1 MVDSRYVKSKHLYPF
16 IPPGN
21 MPIPPVKENTQ
32 TFNAGTVTIG
42 VEYRVLTDALVA
54 AMGKKA
60 APEIGSL
67 DDAGVSIHV
76 FVKAPD
82 GDLERLRF
90 DCFEKEPHYH
100 YISWK
105 KSYNDHVFADP
116 TVYTDFLAWSLEMIR
131 TRLVPMLEKADV
143 NGAAQIVDRKS
154 IERILPTVSEAAYQ
168 ARRHADKE
176 RTSRAAFA
184 AGEILGAEPRSML

>member
-1 MVDSRYVKSKHLYPF
+1 MVDSRYVKNKHLFPF
-16 IPPGN
+16 MPPGN

-60 APEIGSL
+60 APEIGTL

-105 KSYNDHVFADP
+105 NSYNDHVFADP
-116 TVYTDFLAWSLEMIR
+116 TVYADFLAWSLEMIR

-143 NGAAQIVDRKS
+143 DGAGQLVDQKR
-154 IERILPTVSEAAYQ
+154 IEIILPTVAEAAYQ
-168 ARRHADKE
+168 ASRHANKE
-176 RTSRAAFA
+176 RISRAAFA
-184 AGEILGAEPRSML
+184 AGEPLAEAR